1 MQPGKYEQM
10 ALDLGMMLGKLNQLE
25 EQAELSVNEYPKG
38 MGVERQRLVLALTK
52 FLKAHVQGAVKEQ
65 ERARQEDRGAGKVSN

>member
-1 MQPGKYEQM
+1 MQPGKHEQM

-38 MGVERQRLVLALTK
+38 MGVERQRLVLALTRY
-52 FLKAHVQGAVKEQ
+52 LKAHVQGAVSEEQ
-65 ERARQEDRGAGKVSN
+65 FRPKDRGVGETSH